1 MNHAYST
8 VAQRG
13 IQSIFH
19 IYELMVSWVVL
30 IKRPVKSGI
39 STYDPNLSEIYFIKT
54 QFSILF
60 FSKGHDRPWSSSL
73 PSNTSEP
80 LLLRRE
86 LLYFLSFVESG
97 KMSLKSVEF

>member
-39 STYDPNLSEIYFIKT
+39 STYDPNL
-54 QFSILF
+54 
-60 FSKGHDRPWSSSL
+60 KGHDRPWSSSL